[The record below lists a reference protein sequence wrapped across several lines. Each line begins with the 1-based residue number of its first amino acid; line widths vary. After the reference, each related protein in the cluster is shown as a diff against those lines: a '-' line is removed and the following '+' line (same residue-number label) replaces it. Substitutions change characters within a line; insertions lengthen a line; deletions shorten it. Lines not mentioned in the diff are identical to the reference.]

1 MKKPSPQ
8 PPVQLPGRAAVPAQ
22 LPGLQQGLVVFAKNK
37 KRVSAF
43 YEQAL
48 ALNVEE
54 SDASHDLLRG
64 SGYEVV
70 VHTLARKHAASITVA
85 TPPLPRDQTP
95 FKPTFVV
102 ASLEA
107 VRAAAVATGGYLKP
121 AEAAWHF
128 RGCTVLDGWD
138 PEGNIVQFKQR
149 DA

>member
-1 MKKPSPQ
+1 MSRTSTQ
-8 PPVQLPGRAAVPAQ
+8 RA
-22 LPGLQQGLVVFAKNK
+22 QQGLVVFAKNK

-43 YEQAL
+43 YQSTLGLEV
-48 ALNVEE
+48 VE
-54 SDASHDLLRG
+54 SAGSHDLLRNA
-64 SGYEVV
+64 SFEVV
-70 VHTLARKHAASITVA
+70 VHTIPRKYAADIQLSK
-85 TPPLPRDQTP
+85 PPKPREDTP

-107 VRAAAVATGGYLKP
+107 VRIAAAATGGYLKP
-121 AEAAWHF
+121 ADGAWHF